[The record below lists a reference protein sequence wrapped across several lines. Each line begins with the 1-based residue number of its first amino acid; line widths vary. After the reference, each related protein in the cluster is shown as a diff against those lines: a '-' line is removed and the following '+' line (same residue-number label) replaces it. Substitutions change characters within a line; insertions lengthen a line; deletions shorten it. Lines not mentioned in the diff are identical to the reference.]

1 MPRTS
6 ASPTALRAHIN
17 YLQFACNVP
26 IETDGMSCSAT
37 MFAIFVLRASAQIE
51 ALPKAG
57 HARRR
62 SGAWDPWEMTG

>member
-1 MPRTS
+1 M
-6 ASPTALRAHIN
+6 N
-17 YLQFACNVP
+17 FLQFACNVP
-26 IETDGMSCSAT
+26 IETERYVPVNTT

-62 SGAWDPWEMTG
+62 SDAWDLWEMTC